1 MYVWPFSQE
10 LFPPCLASF
19 VMEFSRPSRSGED
32 FRSLPPRSDANN
44 TIPKTTTTTTTGYSN
59 ILGLADSNSG
69 LYINQNRQDF
79 SQEAHI
85 SSYTSSAPPSSST
98 TLPATYPYRSQSP
111 NITSSQWEEYRR
123 QTPNAPVLRVA
134 PAQDYPHRDSSLPS
148 TEPTMR

>member
-1 MYVWPFSQE
+1 MWPFSQE

-19 VMEFSRPSRSGED
+19 VMEFSGPSRSSED
-32 FRSLPPRSDANN
+32 FRSLPPRSDANS
-44 TIPKTTTTTTTGYSN
+44 TIRPTTTTTGYSN

-85 SSYTSSAPPSSST
+85 SYTSSAPPSSST
-98 TLPATYPYRSQSP
+98 TLPATYPYRSQPS